1 MRYPSAMRTLM
12 FGIALSL
19 AAVSGCNSDKA
30 AGDKSA
36 DKAADKAKDE
46 FPAMTMDEVQKGIDA
61 KQLTAVD
68 CNGDRTRKKL
78 GVLPGAISVS
88 DEESFAASELPADKT
103 TKLVFYCADPG

>member
-1 MRYPSAMRTLM
+1 MRTLM
-12 FGIALSL
+12 FGLALSL

-30 AGDKSA
+30 AAGDKT
-36 DKAADKAKDE
+36 ADKAKAD

-103 TKLVFYCADPG
+103 TKLVFYCANPG

>member
-1 MRYPSAMRTLM
+1 MRYPSAMRSLM

-19 AAVSGCNSDKA
+19 AAVSGCSKDSA
-30 AGDKSA
+30 SAGDKA
-36 DKAADKAKDE
+36 TAGDKAKAD

-103 TKLVFYCADPG
+103 TKLVFYCANPG

>member
-1 MRYPSAMRTLM
+1 MRNVM

-30 AGDKSA
+30 AAG
-36 DKAADKAKDE
+36 DKAKAE

-68 CNGDRTRKKL
+68 CNGDFTRKNL
-78 GVLPGAISVS
+78 GVLPGAIAVS

-103 TKLVFYCADPG
+103 TKLVFYCANPG

>member
-1 MRYPSAMRTLM
+1 MRTLL

-19 AAVSGCNSDKA
+19 AAVTGCNSDKA
-30 AGDKSA
+30 TAGDKAKA
-36 DKAADKAKDE
+36 D

-78 GVLPGAISVS
+78 GVLPGAISVT

-103 TKLVFYCADPG
+103 TKLVFYCANPG

>member
-1 MRYPSAMRTLM
+1 MRSIL

-30 AGDKSA
+30 SAGGDKT
-36 DKAADKAKDE
+36 ADKAKDE
-46 FPAMTMDEVQKGIDA
+46 FPSMTMDEVQKGLDA
-61 KQLTAVD
+61 KTLTAVD

-78 GVLPGAISVS
+78 GVLPGAISVT

-103 TKLVFYCADPG
+103 TKLVFYCANPG